1 MIKKILNVILLFL
14 LLIFDTPVYPIEFSE
29 KVIGNYNLKISKKFS
44 NTYCNSTKFG
54 ISHESA
60 LKFAI
65 GETNKEFL
73 NNKLN
78 NFVDYEFLNK
88 NILLSLANNCDV
100 FDFPIDELEN
110 LDFKY

>member
-1 MIKKILNVILLFL
+1 MIKCILNIILSFLLF
-14 LLIFDTPVYPIEFSE
+14 IFDSPAYPIEFSQ
-29 KVIGNYNLKISKKFS
+29 KAIKNYNLRISRKFS

-54 ISHESA
+54 ISNDSA

-73 NNKLN
+73 NNKLKKYI
-78 NFVDYEFLNK
+78 DYELLNK
-88 NILLSLANNCDV
+88 NIILSLANNCDV
-100 FDFPIDELEN
+100 FDFPIYELEN